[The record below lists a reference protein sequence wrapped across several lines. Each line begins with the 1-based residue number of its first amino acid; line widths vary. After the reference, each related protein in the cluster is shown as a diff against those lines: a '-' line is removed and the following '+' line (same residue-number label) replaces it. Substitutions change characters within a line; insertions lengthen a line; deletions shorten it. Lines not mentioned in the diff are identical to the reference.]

1 MRLPVGDH
9 DRRRDRLSPPETE
22 GPNFGGFA
30 GIHEPTVDQYR
41 SVLTRVQGTLAAL
54 AGFAA
59 LDPRCALNAESIT
72 AMGRRMSPTGL

>member
-54 AGFAA
+54 AG
-59 LDPRCALNAESIT
+59 L
-72 AMGRRMSPTGL
+72 